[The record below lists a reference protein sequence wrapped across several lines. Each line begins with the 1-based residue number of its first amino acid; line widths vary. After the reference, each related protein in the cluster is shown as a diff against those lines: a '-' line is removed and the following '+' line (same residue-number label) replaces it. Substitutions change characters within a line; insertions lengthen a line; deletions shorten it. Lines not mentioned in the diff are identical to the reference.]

1 MPPERRI
8 NASMKQS
15 HRQKN
20 ENQKANQNLGL
31 GSRSNFQLMENIEV
45 GQRNM
50 LNYVTNFEVIETL
63 NFDLNY
69 DDFKNLLFFRYEF
82 GIMIMV
88 GIKENSSFRNI

>member
-1 MPPERRI
+1 
-8 NASMKQS
+8 
-15 HRQKN
+15 
-20 ENQKANQNLGL
+20 
-31 GSRSNFQLMENIEV
+31 MENIEV

-63 NFDLNY
+63 NLDLKY
-69 DDFKNLLFFRYEF
+69 DDFKNLLFFRCEF